1 MMMLDASPS
10 LPSRRRSYR
19 LLASRRPSEDLCDA
33 SKTLK
38 TTKMLNALFAGALVA
53 SVLAG
58 ITFIN
63 PPPVTEVLEKQ
74 KGGPKTHGH

>member
-1 MMMLDASPS
+1 
-10 LPSRRRSYR
+10 
-19 LLASRRPSEDLCDA
+19 
-33 SKTLK
+33 
-38 TTKMLNALFAGALVA
+38 MLNALFAGALVA